1 VGATDLAIAIPIVL
15 AATAVLVR
23 SFRRKGGACAGCSG
37 GACGKGPPARDVV
50 PLGRPR
56 RG

>member
-56 RG
+56 CG